1 MMTVEFLGT
10 GGAIST
16 PRPGCN
22 CRVCVEAR
30 EKGMPYSRGGPAVFV
45 HGPNVLIDTPE
56 EIKEQLNRSQLPAIV
71 GCFYSHWH
79 PDHTMGRR
87 IWEMNLD
94 WQHWPPQH
102 RHTTIYLA
110 QQVATDFQQ
119 RLGIWEHFRYFE
131 DLGIVDVQIIGDGQS
146 VIVNGTRITPFRL
159 AQDFVYGFLFEQG
172 GKRLVVVM
180 DEHKGWVPAGA
191 VQNADLLIM
200 PMGIIEFDLWS
211 GERRIPAG
219 HPILQTEAHFTETL
233 EIVRRAG
240 SGRVILTH
248 IEEAEQ
254 LSYDDLRCLEDD
266 LVNQALPIKFA
277 YDGLTITV

>member
-1 MMTVEFLGT
+1 MIKVEFLGT

-16 PRPGCN
+16 PRPACT
-22 CRVCVEAR
+22 CRVCLEAR
-30 EKGMPYSRGGPAVFV
+30 EKGIPYSRGGPAVFI

-56 EIKEQLNRSQLPAIV
+56 EIKEQLNRSQLPPIA

-94 WQHWPPQH
+94 WQHWPPQN
-102 RHTTIYLA
+102 RQTTIYLP
-110 QQVATDFQQ
+110 QQVAADFRQ
-119 RLGIWEHFRYFE
+119 RLGTWEHFRHFE
-131 DLGIVDVQIIGDGQS
+131 ELGIVTVQIIADGQS
-146 VIVNGTRITPFRL
+146 VMVNGTRITPFRL

-191 VQNADLLIM
+191 IQNVDLLIM
-200 PMGIIEFDLWS
+200 PMGIIEFDLWN

-219 HPILQTEAHFTETL
+219 HPILQTEAHFAETV
-233 EIVRRAG
+233 EIVRQANP
-240 SGRVILTH
+240 GRVILTH

-254 LSYDDLRCLEDD
+254 LSYDDLCRLESE
-266 LVNQALPIKFA
+266 LANQALPIQFA
-277 YDGLTITV
+277 YDGLTITL